1 MSDQIE
7 LLPFQVR
14 ASNQIVNRFLKLS
27 GDAKRP
33 MVHRGW
39 DVPFYQALA
48 ALTGA
53 GKTPILADAVSQIR
67 TSSSVQPLVLWI
79 SKAKSV
85 VDQTFTNFAAG
96 GKYSHLIDGFQV
108 VYLGDLR
115 PEQIE
120 DTASAF
126 MALTTVGAFN
136 QRDRSDGTLNVHRA
150 GDDSGDVSLWSR
162 LTTRGE
168 QGGQRRPLII
178 VYDEGHNLSDQ
189 QTDLLLDLEPDAIL
203 VASATMRTPGRL
215 GRMIDRLKE
224 VGWSDVA
231 EADVKEDVRPCLVT
245 AVSSKAVVDAELV
258 KTKVVIGASTSIME
272 SMIDDM
278 IELAKITAD
287 KAALLHAG
295 FRPKCIYV
303 CRTNINQDDGSTDV
317 VSKPFSQRRAP
328 PILIWRYLV
337 EHKQVR
343 PEKIA
348 VYCDL
353 KFDRTASPPP
363 PDFRLFSGGD
373 SDFATFS
380 AGDFE
385 HVIFNL
391 SLQEGW
397 DDPACSFAYID
408 KSMGSSVQ
416 IEQIIGRVL
425 RQPGATHYPDDDL
438 NTATFFI
445 RVDDRQEFPAILSM
459 VQAKLGAELPEVR
472 VEGFSDP
479 KDRQRSRL
487 EPKKLLSI
495 PEIHIDAAEAL
506 GPLSKRLEDVHDYR
520 PDQLNTAGRGE
531 MVRAVQMV
539 GTGQEAKEETI
550 ETPHSNRVTARWVV
564 RRGMLSL
571 YPEAAKA
578 IDWADGRFDA
588 KIEITSPAA
597 ANLRSDAEALAVAY
611 VENSELVFEEE
622 NPFTVGAILVHPGKA
637 KPFKNGLHDSYD
649 FQNDLEAEIAEE
661 IDKKGLDW
669 CRNPSSGGFS
679 IPLLD
684 IGDKRKFFPD
694 FLVWKDGIV
703 FAIDPK
709 GGHLLAGDAG
719 KKLLNI
725 QDEKGL
731 RKVLVRFISAG
742 RYDDALQ
749 RLGTTGFTVF
759 SAVKSTGGIR
769 ARHVSTAGEAVDAAL
784 RP

>member
-14 ASNQIVNRFLKLS
+14 ASNQIVNRFLKLQ

-33 MVHRGW
+33 AVHRGW

-67 TSSSVQPLVLWI
+67 TSSGGQPIVLWI

-85 VDQTFTNFAAG
+85 VDQTFANFAAG

-108 VYLGDLR
+108 VYLSDLK
-115 PEQIE
+115 PEQID
-120 DTASAF
+120 DTSSAF
-126 MALTTVGAFN
+126 LALTTVGAFN
-136 QRDRSDGTLNVHRA
+136 QRDRSDGTLNIHRA
-150 GDDSGDVSLWSR
+150 GDDSGEVSLWSR
-162 LTTRGE
+162 LTARGE
-168 QGGQRRPLII
+168 HNRQRRPLII

-224 VGWSDVA
+224 VGWSDIA
-231 EADVKEDVRPCLVT
+231 EADEKENVRPCLVT

-258 KTKVVIGASTSIME
+258 KTKVVIGASTTIME

-278 IELAKITAD
+278 IDLAKIASD

-303 CRTNINQDDGSTDV
+303 CRTNVNQDDGSTDV
-317 VSKPFSQRRAP
+317 ISRPFAQRKAP

-337 EHKQVR
+337 EQKKIS

-363 PDFRLFSGGD
+363 PDFRLFSGGE

-380 AGDFE
+380 AGEFE

-472 VEGFSDP
+472 VEGFSNP
-479 KDRQRSRL
+479 KDRLRSRL
-487 EPKKLLSI
+487 EPKKHLSI

-506 GPLSKRLEDVHDYR
+506 EPLSKRLDGVHDYR
-520 PDQLNTAGRGE
+520 PDKLNTAGKGE
-531 MVRAVQMV
+531 MVRAVQLI
-539 GTGQEAKEETI
+539 GSGEAAKEETV

-588 KIEITSPAA
+588 KVEITSPAA
-597 ANLRSDAEALAVAY
+597 ANLRSDAEALALAY

-622 NPFTVGAILVHPGKA
+622 NPFTVGAILVNPLKA
-637 KPFKNGLHDSYD
+637 KAFKHALHESYD
-649 FQNDLEAEIAEE
+649 LSNDLEADVADE
-661 IDKKGLDW
+661 IDKTGLDW
-669 CRNPSSGGFS
+669 CRNPVSGGYA

-694 FLVWKDGIV
+694 FLVWKDGAI

-725 QDEKGL
+725 QDEKGH

-742 RYDDALQ
+742 KFDDALQ
-749 RLGTTGFTVF
+749 RLGPGGFTVF
-759 SAVKSTGGIR
+759 SATKSTGGIK
-769 ARHVSTAGEAVDAAL
+769 ARHVASVTEAVEAAL
-784 RP
+784 RS